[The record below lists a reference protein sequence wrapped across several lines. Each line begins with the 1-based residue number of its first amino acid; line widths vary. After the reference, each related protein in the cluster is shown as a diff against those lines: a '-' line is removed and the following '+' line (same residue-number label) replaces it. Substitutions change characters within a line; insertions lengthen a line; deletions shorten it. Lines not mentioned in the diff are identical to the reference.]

1 MSKQSSDSPIP
12 SNPESG
18 ISQLTIFLRRLV
30 FITVLFVG
38 GFLWLFVIFASN
50 GGAGG
55 SSEMSPGAWTALI
68 VYGAIYLPAVFFT
81 ARWTFRS

>member
-12 SNPESG
+12 NNPETG
-18 ISQLTIFLRRLV
+18 ISQLPVFLRGLV

-50 GGAGG
+50 GGAAG
-55 SSEMSPGAWTALI
+55 SSEMSLGAWVALFT
-68 VYGAIYLPAVFFT
+68 YGAIYLPAVFFT
-81 ARWTFRS
+81 GRWTFRS

>member
-12 SNPESG
+12 SNPETG
-18 ISQLTIFLRRLV
+18 ISQLPVFLRGLV

-55 SSEMSPGAWTALI
+55 SSEMSPDAWMALI
-68 VYGAIYLPAVFFT
+68 IYGAIYLPAVFFT